1 MICQVRR
8 ADVIQYSR
16 GLIAPSLHA
25 VSEDL
30 ALVAS
35 TSKGGLA
42 LALIQVAITIFN
54 LTLGGVGHYRRL
66 LTDWGLDNRGLLDNW
81 WLDDWR
87 LFASASCQ

>member
-25 VSEDL
+25 LIENL

-35 TSKGGLA
+35 ASKGGLT
-42 LALIQVAITIFN
+42 LALVKVAETIIVA
-54 LTLGGVGHYRRL
+54 LVLGVAR
-66 LTDWGLDNRGLLDNW
+66 
-81 WLDDWR
+81 
-87 LFASASCQ
+87 S